1 MARLRFISLEG
12 GEGSGKSKHSA
23 HLAEWLKQRG
33 QEVLLT
39 REPGGTPGAE
49 EIRQLLV
56 QGEVGRWEPMTEA
69 LLHVAARRDH
79 VSKVIRPTLA
89 RGAWVVC
96 DRFADSTLA
105 YQGHGHGLGIETVA
119 LLHKLA
125 LGEIEPGLTL
135 LFDVPVDL
143 GLERAAK
150 RRSLDA
156 RYENMGREF
165 HRRVREGFLAIARRE
180 PERVVVIDSS
190 RPFAEVAELVQQT
203 VHERYPEL
211 SR

>member
-1 MARLRFISLEG
+1 
-12 GEGSGKSKHSA
+12 
-23 HLAEWLKQRG
+23 
-33 QEVLLT
+33 
-39 REPGGTPGAE
+39 
-49 EIRQLLV
+49 
-56 QGEVGRWEPMTEA
+56 
-69 LLHVAARRDH
+69 
-79 VSKVIRPTLA
+79 
-89 RGAWVVC
+89 
-96 DRFADSTLA
+96 
-105 YQGHGHGLGIETVA
+105 VA